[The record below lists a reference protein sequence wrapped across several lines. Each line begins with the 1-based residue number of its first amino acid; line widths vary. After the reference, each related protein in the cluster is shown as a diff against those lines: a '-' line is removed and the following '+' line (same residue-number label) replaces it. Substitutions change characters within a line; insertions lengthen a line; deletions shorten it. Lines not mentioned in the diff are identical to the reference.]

1 MRPMSTS
8 AERRGRTQAGRV
20 GGEGPPG
27 APPAPT
33 LRIPANNAA
42 ERAVLGAIL
51 ADGNCFYRVV
61 DVLGADD
68 FYADAHRAV
77 FSAFSALAQ
86 DNRDIDL
93 VTAADQLERSGMLA
107 AAGGLAYLSG
117 LADELPDPASVEHYA
132 AIVRERSV
140 KRELLKISQELMAS
154 CARDEGDAME
164 ALDGAE
170 SRILAIAEKAMRGTL
185 KRVGVLARE
194 EVKHIEQVA
203 RSRAPYTGVET
214 GFRRLDELT
223 SGLQKQDLI
232 ILAARPGVGK
242 TAMALNIAAHAAVRS
257 KLKVAVFSLEMS
269 APALIRRLLAAE
281 ARINIRRLTRGLL
294 SRSVDPGDPRH
305 DASDWQRLADAAD
318 RLADT
323 ELWLDD
329 TAGLSVL
336 ELRGKCRRL
345 QMEHGLNLV
354 IVDYLQLMSAG
365 IKSENRT
372 QEVSAISR
380 GLKAIAKQLDAPV
393 LALSQLSRQ
402 PERRGADSRP
412 QLSDLRESGSIEQD
426 SDVVMFINRKSRGTR
441 GGEEEEEGEDLR
453 LAEVIIAKQRNGPT
467 DLFKLVYFDEYTR
480 FDDPELSP
488 YGP

>member
-1 MRPMSTS
+1 M
-8 AERRGRTQAGRV
+8 
-20 GGEGPPG
+20 
-27 APPAPT
+27 
-33 LRIPANNAA
+33 RIPANPAA

-61 DVLGADD
+61 DVISPAD
-68 FYADAHRAV
+68 FYVDSHRAI
-77 FSAFSALAQ
+77 FEAFGALAH

-93 VTAADQLERSGMLA
+93 VTAADQLGRLGALDN
-107 AAGGLAYLSG
+107 AGGVSYLSG

-132 AIVRERSV
+132 NIVRERAV
-140 KRELLKISQELMAS
+140 KRELLKISQELMAT
-154 CARDEGDAME
+154 CARDEGDAMD

-170 SRILAIAEKAMRGTL
+170 AQILEIAEKAMRGNLKKVGTL
-185 KRVGVLARE
+185 VKD
-194 EVKHIEQVA
+194 EVKHIEEVA
-203 RSRAPYTGVET
+203 RSHAPFTGVET

-223 SGLQKQDLI
+223 SGLQRQELI

-242 TAMALNIAAHAAVRS
+242 TAMALNIACHAAVRG
-257 KLKVAVFSLEMS
+257 KLNVAVFSLEMS
-269 APALIRRLLAAE
+269 AQALIRRLLASE
-281 ARINIRRLTRGLL
+281 ARINVRRLTRGLL
-294 SRSVDPGDPRH
+294 SRAVDPHDPRQE
-305 DASDWQRLADAAD
+305 ASDWQRLADAAD

-323 ELWLDD
+323 NLWIDD

-345 QMEHGLNLV
+345 QMEHGLDLV
-354 IVDYLQLMSAG
+354 VVDYLQLMSAG
-365 IKSENRT
+365 VKAENRT

-380 GLKAIAKQLDAPV
+380 GLKAIAKQLNVPL

-426 SDVVMFINRKSRGTR
+426 SDVVVFINRKNRGQQA
-441 GGEEEEEGEDLR
+441 GDEEDEDLR

-467 DLFKLVYFDEYTR
+467 DMLKLVYFDEYTR
-480 FDDPELSP
+480 FDDPEFGA